1 MAVEDGGG
9 GDDRIHDDWN
19 GTLVDHFKYGK
30 KIDCQILR
38 VVRNEREYLCAWLDI
53 LPAQQFQTSVS

>member
-1 MAVEDGGG
+1 MAERPSPVSAGLVGRRNCTNRLDSTALMAVEDGGG

-30 KIDCQILR
+30 K
-38 VVRNEREYLCAWLDI
+38 N
-53 LPAQQFQTSVS
+53 